1 MKKLIFTFLLFAI
14 SLACIAQGFNDGIKL
29 GLGSSHE
36 DNYEFLNGHVKEIHY
51 TSYHLINENG
61 EFVKGKPFTFIE
73 SGNTTIRQPW
83 SYYFNE
89 LGQLVKMSA
98 VNDNG
103 IKFVGVVHNENGKI
117 ENIYWLGNDTL
128 WVNWDF
134 LYPEKTK
141 VERLW
146 KMVQNNEVQGKF
158 LYEMDNKGNV
168 MKTIANGKD
177 GVAIYTTEYTR
188 NPDGTIKTETGTN
201 KDGKVMWGR
210 DNYTYNSKGLIESMH
225 HFIFNGEKSDDVSKK
240 IEYKFD
246 DKGNW
251 IERKHP
257 GWMVIERK
265 IVYYK

>member
-1 MKKLIFTFLLFAI
+1 MKKVFFTFLLFAI
-14 SLACIAQGFNDGIKL
+14 SLACIAQGINDGIKL
-29 GLGSSHE
+29 GLVSSHE
-36 DNYEFLNGHVKEIHY
+36 DNFEFLKGHLKEIHY
-51 TSYHLINENG
+51 KPFHLVKEND
-61 EFVKGKPFTFIE
+61 EFVKGKPFTFSE
-73 SGNTTIRQPW
+73 SANTTIRQPW

-128 WVNWDF
+128 WVNWDY
-134 LYPEKTK
+134 LYPEKIK

-146 KMVQNNEVQGKF
+146 KMVPNNEVQGKVI
-158 LYEMDNKGNV
+158 YELDKNGNV
-168 MKTIANGKD
+168 LKISSYDKAGTE
-177 GVAIYTTEYTR
+177 IYRTEYTR

-225 HFIFNGEKSDDVSKK
+225 HFIFNGEKSDDVAQK

-265 IVYYK
+265 IDYYK